1 MFVGV
6 DGGWDL
12 VLMRSLLGGGE
23 GEQGAKED
31 GCEMAFHLCVDIT
44 LYRDYALALMNEKF
58 SF

>member
-23 GEQGAKED
+23 GEKGAKED
-31 GCEMAFHLCVDIT
+31 GSKIAFHFLVDIN
-44 LYRDYALALMNEKF
+44 LYRDHALALTNEKF